1 MNSLFFF
8 FDSTKLVVIP
18 LQVMTLFFNRFRI
31 IEEKGRIS
39 KMKEYKVYWI
49 KEEFARH
56 YYYKSDIL
64 YRFIQEYHAK
74 QARHDLVSQ
83 FHFITESFP
92 KDSIKSQL
100 IRQPLNTLNL
110 LGKDNHVEI
119 GNSHNYISLHIA
131 EKQIKFRCETLQDA
145 ETLLFPTLRRL
156 HTYLFIVDS
165 SYENFGWISPVKLS
179 NGYNSGQVLYS

>member
-1 MNSLFFF
+1 
-8 FDSTKLVVIP
+8 
-18 LQVMTLFFNRFRI
+18 
-31 IEEKGRIS
+31 
-39 KMKEYKVYWI
+39 MKEYRVYWI

-64 YRFIQEYHAK
+64 YRFIQEFHDK
-74 QARHDLVSQ
+74 QSRPDLVSQ

-92 KDSIKSQL
+92 KDSIRSQL
-100 IRQPLNTLNL
+100 VRQPMNTL
-110 LGKDNHVEI
+110 KKKSIDNHFEI

-145 ETLLFPTLRRL
+145 ESLLFPTLRRL

-165 SYENFGWISPVKLS
+165 DYENFGWISPVKLS
-179 NGYNSGQVLYS
+179 SGYNNGQVLYS